1 MLKIN
6 DAGKRPLLAENDDA
20 IFGIKEMMEILFP
33 YPGHTSVM
41 FCMGEKKC
49 GANSMVSYDNG
60 GKRSRQ
66 NEVLKRSFTNY

>member
-1 MLKIN
+1 MVYMLKIN

-41 FCMGEKKC
+41 LRMGKKMWSKQY
-49 GANSMVSYDNG
+49 GEIYGNG
-60 GKRSRQ
+60 GRKPKQ
-66 NEVLKRSFTNY
+66 TK